1 MKYVNVAIDNK
12 SHLTDDLYTYRCPF
26 EDAAPGSHVKVEFG
40 KGKTLRDAY
49 VFDVMDELPAPV
61 KGLKDVAE
69 LTEDPPLGADTMALA
84 RWMHGRYLCRYIDAV
99 KLFLPPGRPSARGKR
114 RDPLAKI
121 KAESQRIAALTEE
134 QETVIAR
141 MEESIRRE
149 KHELFLLKGVTG
161 SGKTEV
167 YMQLIRS
174 VREQGK
180 TAIMLVPEISL
191 TKQIIERFA
200 GRFGAQGIAIFH
212 SRLSAGERHDEWERV
227 RTGEAKII
235 IGARSAIF
243 APAENVGIVI
253 LDEEH
258 ESTYK
263 SDMSPKYDTLEIAIK
278 RTRPSGGIIV
288 MGSATP
294 SVVSYERC
302 RRGIYTLLELKERYN
317 KVQLPRIDVVDMRPE
332 LAKGNT
338 SVISHA
344 LHEAM
349 ERTLAKGQQVILFM
363 NRRGYQ
369 TFVSCRSCGHVM
381 ECPKCGISLTYHKQD
396 RSLVCHYCDHR
407 EPMPAK
413 CPSCGSR
420 YIKGFGTGTE
430 KVVETIEELF
440 PEAVCA
446 RLDLD
451 AMKRKGVLEKTLDDF
466 AEGKTRILVGTQ
478 VVAKGLDYRNVG
490 LVGII
495 SCDVLLNIPDY
506 RAPERAFQLITQ
518 AAGRAGRGDEQGQ
531 VIIQTYTPEHYAVR
545 QAAAQDYEAFFR
557 EEMERRRQYAYPPY
571 ADIIQIV
578 FGGRDEGVLKEAA
591 ESWRGQLIVS
601 GASAADIVLAGGQEY
616 DRAETEY
623 RECLLIRSLPESTNA
638 YRKRLMDLREQARQE
653 RTTYSIVVDVNPY
666 SLWRS

>member
-1 MKYVNVAIDNK
+1 MKYVNVTIDNK
-12 SHLTDDLYTYRCPF
+12 SHLTDDLYTYRCAF
-26 EDAAPGSHVKVEFG
+26 DEVRPGSRVRVAFG
-40 KGKTLRDAY
+40 RGKALKDAY

-69 LTEDPPLGADTMALA
+69 LTEDAPLGEESMELA
-84 RWMHGRYLCRYIDAV
+84 RWMHSRYLCRYMDAV
-99 KLFLPPGRPSARGKR
+99 KLLLPPGKPSARGKR

-121 KAESQRIAALTEE
+121 SAELQVIDALTDE
-134 QETVIAR
+134 QRRVIAR
-141 MEESIRRE
+141 MGQSIDSDR
-149 KHELFLLKGVTG
+149 HELFLLKGVTG

-167 YMQLIRS
+167 YMQLIQR
-174 VREQGK
+174 VAARGR

-200 GRFGAQGIAIFH
+200 GRFGAENIAVFH
-212 SRLSAGERHDEWERV
+212 SRLSAGERHDEWQRV
-227 RTGEAKII
+227 QRGEAKIVV
-235 IGARSAIF
+235 GARSAVF
-243 APAENVGIVI
+243 APLTNVGIVI

-263 SDMSPKYDTLEIAIK
+263 SDMSPKYDTLEVAIK
-278 RTRPSGGIIV
+278 RTRPVGGIVV

-294 SVVSYERC
+294 SVVSYERS
-302 RRGIYTLLELKERYN
+302 RRGIFTKLELKERYN
-317 KVQLPRIDVVDMRPE
+317 KVQLPRMDIVDMRPE
-332 LAKGNT
+332 LAAGNT
-338 SVISHA
+338 SVISRRLHA
-344 LHEAM
+344 AM
-349 ERTLAKGQQVILFM
+349 QTTLEKGQQVILFM

-369 TFVSCRSCGHVM
+369 TFVSCRACGHVM
-381 ECPKCGISLTYHKQD
+381 ECPKCGISLTYHKGD
-396 RSLVCHYCDHR
+396 RQLVCHYCDHR
-407 EPMPAK
+407 EPMPER
-413 CPSCGSR
+413 CPSCGSP

-440 PEAVCA
+440 PGVKAA

-451 AMKRKGVLEKTLDDF
+451 AMKHKGTLEKTLDAF
-466 AEGKTRILVGTQ
+466 ANGDTQVLVGTQ

-531 VIIQTYTPEHYAVR
+531 VIIQTYTPSHYAV
-545 QAAAQDYEAFFR
+545 QAAAAQDYEAFF
-557 EEMERRRQYAYPPY
+557 EKEMERRRQYGYPPFT
-571 ADIIQIV
+571 DIIQV
-578 FGGRDEGVLKEAA
+578 MFGGRDKRALKEAVR
-591 ESWRGQLIVS
+591 SWRAHLIDA
-601 GASAADIVLAGGQEY
+601 GASAADIVAAGGMEY

-623 RECLLIRSLPESTNA
+623 REYLLIRSLPEHTNM
-638 YRKRLMDLREQARQE
+638 YRKLLMALREQDRQE
-653 RTTYSIVVDVNPY
+653 RKAYSIVADVNPY